1 MRAGVVDRFYNV
13 GTGKRTS
20 LKELAEMIVE
30 LTGCEKEISYAPR
43 SQATLVRNR
52 IGSPKRAKK
61 EIGFEA
67 KVDLMEGLKRV
78 IDWRRTHKAEVA
90 ARRRAAGLPDA

>member
-1 MRAGVVDRFYNV
+1 VEAEIVDRFYNV

-30 LTGCEKEISYAPR
+30 LTGCEREIRFAPR
-43 SQATLVRNR
+43 SHATLVRNR
-52 IGSPKRAKK
+52 IGNTTRAKE

-67 KVDLMEGLKRV
+67 TVDLREGLKRV
-78 IDWRRTHKAEVA
+78 ISWRTTHKAEVA
-90 ARRRAAGLPDA
+90 VRRQKQAGAE